1 MANKQFIRHLEFYG
15 YPDQNGYSSEAS
27 CCDCVDLSEIIK
39 KNKQQDKEIECLTHE
54 KAEKKDLDALSATVE
69 TKAATDNILTFTAHT
84 FSSGDVVTVESGN
97 ISDTFTFD

>member
-27 CCDCVDLSEIIK
+27 CCDCVDLSEII
-39 KNKQQDKEIECLTHE
+39 
-54 KAEKKDLDALSATVE
+54 KKDLDALSATVE

-97 ISDTFTFD
+97 ITDTFTFD